1 MTDAQRKRLTKYLG
15 EVFMPGLVG
24 KPYSHDGET
33 RSNRTFTTDA
43 DMMALF
49 RKMVDN
55 GKWFSCEN
63 SFWDYA
69 FFVWRADRDND
80 QRDYSAWFF
89 YDPERFCCMV
99 AQWLEVNWM

>member
-1 MTDAQRKRLTKYLG
+1 MTDEQRKRLTGYLG
-15 EVFMPGLVG
+15 ECWDADKRLGGDLP
-24 KPYSHDGET
+24 
-33 RSNRTFTTDA
+33 NRTFDTDV

-80 QRDYSAWFF
+80 QRDYSAWLF
-89 YDPERFCCMV
+89 YDPARFCCLV
-99 AQWLEVNWM
+99 AQWLEERK